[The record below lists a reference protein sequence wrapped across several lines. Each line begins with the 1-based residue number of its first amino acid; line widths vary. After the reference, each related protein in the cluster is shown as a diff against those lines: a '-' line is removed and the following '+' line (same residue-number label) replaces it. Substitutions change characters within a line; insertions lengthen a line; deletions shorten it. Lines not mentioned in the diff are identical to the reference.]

1 MIEEGWDYSAVY
13 SFDTKT
19 LGHADWGTFTAM
31 VRGTYL
37 DRAVLQAVPAA
48 REQNVIGKFGG
59 GFLGTNAGGSFTH
72 NRWFSSL
79 FYDGPSGSPLAGLD
93 TGFTVHFA
101 GQYWD
106 NSKFTID
113 QRDRK
118 VREWTTVDW
127 ILNYTFNTP
136 VTSAPG
142 DVPGYAKNNGNA
154 TTTNRKKPEPM
165 SHAEYRP
172 GGWRSWINNTTITLG
187 INNIEDRQP
196 PFVAASLENGYD
208 ESTANIRGRTWYV
221 ALKKRF

>member
-1 MIEEGWDYSAVY
+1 Y

-19 LGHADWGTFTAM
+19 LGHEDWGVITATL
-31 VRGTYL
+31 RGTYL
-37 DRAVLQAVPAA
+37 DRAVLQAVPDGP
-48 REQNVIGKFGG
+48 EQNVIGKFGG
-59 GFLGTNAGGSFTH
+59 GFLGNSAGGSFTH

-93 TGFTVHFA
+93 TGFTIHFA

-106 NSKFTID
+106 NVAFTAD
-113 QRDRK
+113 HRDRK

-127 ILNYTFNTP
+127 ILNYTFNSLVPST
-136 VTSAPG
+136 PG
-142 DVPGYAKNNGNA
+142 DVAGYSKNSGKAMTAA
-154 TTTNRKKPEPM
+154 TKKVVAP
-165 SHAEYRP
+165 SSAEYRP
-172 GGWRSWINNTTITLG
+172 HGWRSWINNTTITLG
-187 INNIEDRQP
+187 INNLEDRQP